1 MKKKIIL
8 LTAALLIL
16 LPIFGSSA
24 VYASEIV
31 ANNNN
36 NEQVNTLED
45 VNFGTQSPLDNIT
58 REKRER
64 GVGSHGERPKIYPA
78 KLNQAQKNCLVA
90 MGGTAISGLLSQKW
104 FALPVSLATAWYT
117 KCSKL

>member
-8 LTAALLIL
+8 LTATLLIL
-16 LPIFGSSA
+16 FPILGSSA

-45 VNFGTQSPLDNIT
+45 VNFGTQSPLDNII

-78 KLNQAQKNCLVA
+78 NLTKRQRNCIISLVGA
-90 MGGTAISGLLSQKW
+90 SAAGALSQSW
-104 FALPVSLATAWYT
+104 VALPISLAVIATT
-117 KCSKL
+117 TCSK

>member
-1 MKKKIIL
+1 MKKKILL

-16 LPIFGSSA
+16 LPIFSSSA

-36 NEQVNTLED
+36 NAQINTLDD
-45 VNFGTQSPLDNIT
+45 VDFSLETPLNNVI

-78 KLNQAQKNCLVA
+78 KLNQAQKKCLVA

>member
-78 KLNQAQKNCLVA
+78 KLNQAQKNCLIN
-90 MGGTAISGLLSQKW
+90 MGGATVVGLLSQKW
-104 FALPVSLATAWYT
+104 VVLPATLSLAWYNH
-117 KCSKL
+117 CSKL